1 MILTTTNSVDGYRV
15 SEYKGIVSG
24 IAVNMQK
31 IKMTF
36 SMAKYYVAMQES
48 MTEIKEIAFQQL
60 KDNAIALNANAVI
73 GIKVDIE
80 VTQSNSTVVSV
91 TGTAVSIVK

>member
-1 MILTTTNSVDGYRV
+1 MVLTTTNSVDGYRI

-24 IAVNMQK
+24 IAVNSQK
-31 IKMTF
+31 LKMTF

-48 MTEIKEIAFQQL
+48 MTEIKESAFQQI
-60 KDNAIALNANAVI
+60 KDNANSLNANAVI

-80 VTQSNSTVVSV
+80 LTQSNSIVVSV

>member
-1 MILTTTNSVDGYRV
+1 MIFTTTNSVDGYRV

-24 IAVNMQK
+24 IAVNTQK
-31 IKMTF
+31 LKMTF
-36 SMAKYYVAMQES
+36 SMDKYYKAMQES
-48 MTEIKEIAFQQL
+48 MSEIKEIAFQQL
-60 KDNAIALNANAVI
+60 KNNAIALNANAVI

-80 VTQSNSTVVSV
+80 LTQSNSTVVSV